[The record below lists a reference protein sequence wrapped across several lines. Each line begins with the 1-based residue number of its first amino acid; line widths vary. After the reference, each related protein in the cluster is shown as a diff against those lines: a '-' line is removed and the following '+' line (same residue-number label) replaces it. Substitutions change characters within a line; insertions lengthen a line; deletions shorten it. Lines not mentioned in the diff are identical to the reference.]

1 LTGTSTTTDMSDE
14 EYYEEEEVSNTS
26 KKGDGN
32 FLKARQEAK
41 KGELDEQLREYIN
54 EWRKQRAK
62 EEEEL
67 KRLKEK
73 QAKRKEIRAEQEK
86 KLAQQKKEEE
96 ERLRK
101 EEAEKKA
108 KEAEEKRKRL
118 EEAEKKRQAMM
129 QAQKEKQQA
138 GGPGKGG
145 QKKTDGG
152 MSNVQDARREMTKT
166 KEQLEEEKKISLSIR
181 IKPLELDGM
190 DSDTLK
196 SKANELWET
205 IVRLETEKYDLE
217 ERQRRQD
224 YDLKEL
230 KERQRQQNKQ
240 KAIKLGLDPEAL
252 TGKYPPKIRMYS
264 KYERRTDTRTYEDR
278 RKLYEGGWDV
288 LYAELLE
295 KTWKE
300 KMDEWGKRPKA
311 KLPKWFGE
319 RPGKKPG
326 DPESPDDEDEG
337 PAEAPPGA
345 EEEEEEEEEEEDEE
359 EEEEEEE

>member
-1 LTGTSTTTDMSDE
+1 MGSLKLSLHETRAQPLLYKELRVCTMSDE
-14 EYYEEEEVSNTS
+14 EYAEEEEVTSQTS
-26 KKGDGN
+26 KKGEG
-32 FLKARQEAK
+32 FLKAKKE

-54 EWRKQRAK
+54 EWRKQRGK

-101 EEAEKKA
+101 EA

-129 QAQKEKQQA
+129 QAQKEKQSA
-138 GGPGKGG
+138 GDKKGG
-145 QKKTDGG
+145 AKKTDGG
-152 MSNVQDARREMTKT
+152 GMGNVQDARREMTKT

-190 DSDTLK
+190 DGDALK
-196 SKANELWET
+196 EKACELWEV

-217 ERQRRQD
+217 ERQKRQD

-252 TGKYPPKIRMYS
+252 IIGYARNPSLKQQLFSYAILGFALSEAMNIGQ
-264 KYERRTDTRTYEDR
+264 TYF
-278 RKLYEGGWDV
+278 LHFFWV
-288 LYAELLE
+288 VIPL
-295 KTWKE
+295 
-300 KMDEWGKRPKA
+300 
-311 KLPKWFGE
+311 
-319 RPGKKPG
+319 
-326 DPESPDDEDEG
+326 
-337 PAEAPPGA
+337 
-345 EEEEEEEEEEEDEE
+345 
-359 EEEEEEE
+359 

>member
-1 LTGTSTTTDMSDE
+1 MGSDE
-14 EYYEEEEVSNTS
+14 DYADDTSQTS
-26 KKGDGN
+26 KKGSL
-32 FLKARQEAK
+32 LKPGQSK
-41 KGELDEQLREYIN
+41 GKGELDEQLREYIN
-54 EWRKQRAK
+54 EWRKQRSA
-62 EEEEL
+62 EEDEL

-96 ERLRK
+96 EKLRK
-101 EEAEKKA
+101 AEAEKRA
-108 KEAEEKRKRL
+108 AEEEEKRKRL
-118 EEAEKKRQAMM
+118 EEAEKKRQEMM

-138 GGPGKGG
+138 SGKGG
-145 QKKTDGG
+145 KGAVGG
-152 MSNVQDARREMTKT
+152 GGANVQDARKEMTKT

-181 IKPLELDGM
+181 IKPLDLDAM
-190 DSDTLK
+190 DGEQLNN
-196 SKANELWET
+196 KATELWDT

-217 ERQRRQD
+217 ERQKRQD
-224 YDLKEL
+224 YDMKEL

-264 KYERRTDTRTYEDR
+264 KYERRTDTRTYDDR

-288 LYAELLE
+288 LCAELLE
-295 KTWKE
+295 KSWKE
-300 KMDEWGKRPKA
+300 KMDEWTGRAKS

-326 DPESPDDEDEG
+326 EPESPDDDDEG
-337 PAEAPPGA
+337 QGDAPPGA
-345 EEEEEEEEEEEDEE
+345 ADEEEEEEEEEEEDE
-359 EEEEEEE
+359 